1 MMYGDVFFKCPVVYY
16 SQYLADEGYT
26 VYPYLFDYKPSL
38 HQYEDSARLYDDL
51 AFVFGE
57 PLPRSGQKGLG
68 DELQLLSR
76 RAIYIFSHFAK
87 TG

>member
-1 MMYGDVFFKCPVVYY
+1 MMYGDVLFKCPVVYY
-16 SQYLADEGYT
+16 SQYLADEGYV

-38 HQYEDSARLYDDL
+38 HQYEDPAGPYDDL
-51 AFVFGE
+51 SFVLGE
-57 PLPRSGQKGLG
+57 PLPRSGQKGLS

-76 RAIYIFSHFAK
+76 TAINIFSHFAR